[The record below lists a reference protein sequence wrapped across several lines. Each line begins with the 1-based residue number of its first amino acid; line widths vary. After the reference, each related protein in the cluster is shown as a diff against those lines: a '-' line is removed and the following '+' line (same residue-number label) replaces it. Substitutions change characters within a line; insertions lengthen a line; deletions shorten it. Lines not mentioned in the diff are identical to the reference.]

1 MPPPELRALLLLLT
15 LAVAGQGV
23 RHLAVRPGEPPGQV
37 QLLATLSPGS
47 PSAQRDSA
55 IRQARPL
62 AAGERIDVDA
72 AGIGEL
78 ARLPRVGPGLAKTIV
93 ADREAHGPFGTL
105 EGLDRVA
112 GIGPGLLKAVAPHV
126 AFSGTAG
133 QRGGGADGLVAA
145 ETPGP
150 DARAPLPRCPAV
162 PLNLNSAT
170 IAELDALPGI
180 GPAKAAA
187 ILQYRIESGPFT
199 SVEDLARVPGFG
211 AAAVARLRDRV
222 SAP

>member
-126 AFSGTAG
+126 RFDGAVARG
-133 QRGGGADGLVAA
+133 QELTCG
-145 ETPGP
+145 PGP
-150 DARAPLPRCPAV
+150 IAPLPSCPAAPPKP

-187 ILQYRIESGPFT
+187 ILQYRIERGPFT